1 MPETLFLAT
10 EDGFVW
16 AELNG
21 SGWKVRGRTLEGTE
35 ITSVIAREGVIL
47 AGTRDGVWR
56 SEDRGRNWSRTST
69 GLTQPYVRWLAYH
82 PALSDREFAGTE
94 PAGLFH
100 SQDGG
105 DSWSGVPTVEQL
117 RDQFRWFLPYS
128 PEAGC
133 VRGFAFHGQRAYAA
147 VEVGGLLR
155 SDDGGKT
162 WALAPGSQGRPVFG
176 RPPAGFVHPDVHS
189 VEVHP
194 SSPDLVWAATG
205 GGLYQSEDGGATW
218 NFIYDCYVR
227 ALWLDPANSDHVV
240 FGPAEDVGQEGQI
253 LESWD
258 RGRSWQPADTG
269 LNTPWPHN
277 MVERFY
283 QAGDMLFAVLDRGEL
298 LASPMGAW
306 QWQPILPE
314 VWQVNAVTTMV

>member
-10 EDGFVW
+10 EAGFVW

-21 SGWKVRGRTLEGTE
+21 SGWEVRGRTLEGTA

-47 AGTRDGVWR
+47 AGTRDGVWQ
-56 SEDRGRNWSRTST
+56 SEDRGRNWSRTSH

-82 PALSDREFAGTE
+82 PALSDYEFAGTE

-105 DSWSGVPTVEQL
+105 DSWQGVPTVEQL
-117 RDQFRWFLPYS
+117 RDQFKWFLPYS

-162 WALAPGSQGRPVFG
+162 WALAPGSHGRPVFG
-176 RPPAGFVHPDVHS
+176 RPPEGFVHPDVHS

-218 NFIYDCYVR
+218 SFLYDCYVR
-227 ALWLDPANSDHVV
+227 ALWLDPTDPNHVV
-240 FGPAEDVGQEGQI
+240 LGPAEDVGEMGQI
-253 LESWD
+253 VESWD
-258 RGRSWQPADTG
+258 RGRRWQPADTG
-269 LNTPWPHN
+269 LSTPWPHN

-283 QAGDMLFAVLDRGEL
+283 QAGDMLYAVLDRGEL
-298 LASPMGAW
+298 LASPVGAW

-314 VWQVNAVTTMV
+314 IRQVNAVTTMD